1 MTLTE
6 EHFVLVIL
14 LSLTTLKC
22 SIIRVR
28 QGTTS
33 SRSMTGKDTKLLSE
47 KLLFL
52 VKFPVV
58 HLILS
63 IRELMVD
70 FLGYLFAW
78 RSNYPSSLKGH
89 VSDET
94 SSNLTGCV
102 PLFRIILFAFFD
114 LHILINVR

>member
-22 SIIRVR
+22 SIIRVCQR
-28 QGTTS
+28 TTS
-33 SRSMTGKDTKLLSE
+33 SCSMAGKDAKLLSE

-52 VKFPVV
+52 VKFPVG
-58 HLILS
+58 HIILFV
-63 IRELMVD
+63 RELMVD
-70 FLGYLFAW
+70 FLGNPFAW
-78 RSNYPSSLKGH
+78 RSNYASSLKGH

-94 SSNLTGCV
+94 CSNLTGCV
-102 PLFRIILFAFFD
+102 SLFRIILFAFFN